1 LVRWDKNGVLPGWKT
16 MWTLFD
22 TANYDISERRIKI
35 IHTVIQDNVTREAF
49 RGDNAAGTDIE

>member
-1 LVRWDKNGVLPGWKT
+1 

-49 RGDNAAGTDIE
+49 SGDNAAGTDIE